1 MMTSSIPPSQLTP
14 TTRATTM
21 STITIIKVATH
32 SSSRSNTKTPQRTL
46 LQTPGSTSPRSLSTV
61 KSNNPKKVLRQTTQL
76 RRITLPTLVI
86 FRIITTAVRK
96 NSNDQI
102 TIEEAEP
109 KLSSRSS
116 RQWVKL
122 QNSKETMTMRYTCQL
137 SMLQELEVLREVLK
151 VPATTTP
158 RQEISRSIIIM
169 LTLGQTTG
177 MEVRDLTR
185 VKPATQMALTQTV
198 EVVPSARTIRAVA
211 ATMVSVATNQC
222 SVVAP
227 LRSSNHPR
235 NWCNSKAMRPK
246 IVSEYIRD
254 ETNKMA
260 YRTITWVRRSN
271 YCAAAVLFEK
281 HERASSSR

>member
-1 MMTSSIPPSQLTP
+1 MVTSSIPLSQLTP
-14 TTRATTM
+14 TIRATTM

-61 KSNNPKKVLRQTTQL
+61 KSNNPKEVQRQTTQL
-76 RRITLPTLVI
+76 RRITLPTL
-86 FRIITTAVRK
+86 VRK

-122 QNSKETMTMRYTCQL
+122 QNSKETMTMRYTCRL
-137 SMLQELEVLREVLK
+137 SMLQEREVLREVLK

-169 LTLGQTTG
+169 LTLGQATG

-271 YCAAAVLFEK
+271 YCAAAVLFEE

>member
-32 SSSRSNTKTPQRTL
+32 SSRSNTKTPQRTL

-76 RRITLPTLVI
+76 CRITLPTLVI

-122 QNSKETMTMRYTCQL
+122 QNFKETMTMRYTCRL

-169 LTLGQTTG
+169 LTLGQATG

-185 VKPATQMALTQTV
+185 IKPATQMALTQTV